1 MSQSTSGLEPSTVEQ
16 IRSLK
21 SSESLTIQQGIEIKG
36 RGSLTLALSLFQET
50 TSKGNNILP
59 NCMTS

>member
-21 SSESLTIQQGIEIKG
+21 SSGSLTIQQRIEIEG
-36 RGSLTLALSLFQET
+36 RGSPTLALSLFQET
-50 TSKGNNILP
+50 TVTIPYDFLDNVN
-59 NCMTS
+59 